1 MRCKKILKKKKRP
14 NHIKRQWTLILKILT
29 KFKRDTNYIQNYG
42 GLSTKLYNN
51 FFDETDI
58 FPDDFIKHCK
68 NNANE
73 SHNIPLEVKNN
84 IKRMLMEQGLYS

>member
-1 MRCKKILKKKKRP
+1 MEENIRSYTAI
-14 NHIKRQWTLILKILT
+14 
-29 KFKRDTNYIQNYG
+29 
-42 GLSTKLYNN
+42 

-73 SHNIPLEVKNN
+73 AHNIPIDIKNN
-84 IKRMLMEQGLYS
+84 IKIMFI